1 MKNIKRIIFWIIF
14 SILICLLIYL
24 YVNWVVLV
32 KSEFE
37 NVNLI
42 IYLSLLV
49 IFLYYLI
56 FYVIRPTYIK
66 YFKVINTLIWLLI
79 IFISQYFVANSW
91 IDWVYFWDIL
101 CLIWV
106 ILTIIWPTNALASKK
121 ELKEKDLEIIEA

>member
-101 CLIWV
+101 WLIWV

>member
-24 YVNWVVLV
+24 YVNWIILV
-32 KSEFE
+32 KNEFE

-42 IYLSLLV
+42 IYLSLLI

-56 FYVIRPTYIK
+56 FYVVRPMYIK
-66 YFKVINTLIWLLI
+66 FFKVINTFVWLLI

>member
-42 IYLSLLV
+42 IYLSLFV

-66 YFKVINTLIWLLI
+66 YFKVINTFIWLLI

>member
-66 YFKVINTLIWLLI
+66 YFKVINTFIWLLI

>member
-24 YVNWVVLV
+24 YVNWVVLI

-66 YFKVINTLIWLLI
+66 YFKVINTFIWLLI